1 MRSIAART
9 NDSTA
14 FAACSSRRWRRCAAA
29 SVEDEAG
36 NIAAPDGGVSAAAA
50 ARRVI
55 ATTVRCPLC
64 AGYSGRYGRGRPFR
78 MHLLSP
84 VHQLSDSPED
94 AEAVA
99 TAVRL
104 AEDAADAEAAALL
117 RDGPGAADGPAGA
130 AEDGAGEE
138 EEGSEGL
145 SAARAGQLDRLRELV
160 AAGFDPRTA
169 TDRHGSTALHWAAG
183 GGALAVVRYLV
194 EECGVDVSQ

>member
-1 MRSIAART
+1 
-9 NDSTA
+9 
-14 FAACSSRRWRRCAAA
+14 
-29 SVEDEAG
+29 
-36 NIAAPDGGVSAAAA
+36 
-50 ARRVI
+50 
-55 ATTVRCPLC
+55 
-64 AGYSGRYGRGRPFR
+64 

-117 RDGPGAADGPAGA
+117 RDGPDAAEGPAGA
-130 AEDGAGEE
+130 ADGAEEE

-145 SAARAGQLDRLRELV
+145 SAARAGQLARLRELV
-160 AAGFDPRTA
+160 ASGFDPRTA

-194 EECGVDVSQ
+194 DECGVDVSQ

>member
-1 MRSIAART
+1 MTTGERRHLHERRISLRVHP
-9 NDSTA
+9 TA
-14 FAACSSRRWRRCAAA
+14 LRAAA

-36 NIAAPDGGVSAAAA
+36 NITTPDGGVSAAAA

-104 AEDAADAEAAALL
+104 AEEAADAEAAALL
-117 RDGPGAADGPAGA
+117 RDGPDAAEGPAGA

-145 SAARAGQLDRLRELV
+145 SAARAGQLERLRELV
-160 AAGFDPRTA
+160 ASGFDPRTA
-169 TDRHGSTALHWAAG
+169 TDRHGSTALHRAAG